1 MNHTTR
7 NAGAPARRSRWML
20 GLCMLTLGAL
30 SVGVHAFEVR
40 LLRAEAGVVRGTA
53 LSVDRRG
60 APGAALRLDI
70 QTPARLHSL
79 RLRPNPELGAIG
91 GGTAGDAE
99 AFQGEVADR
108 PGSWVAVT
116 RIGDRWSGIWYDGG
130 EYFGIESAG
139 ALGVLQGAPRADP
152 DSPMVYRL
160 RDVVWDDLSLEEDIR
175 HAPPG
180 NGQKLATDLNAQ
192 ALVGGDA
199 GPTHRLAVALVTDW
213 PLAERDGEDLEA
225 NLLARLNVIDGIFA
239 SQLGVQVTA
248 ASVTTHTRRST
259 DPFSNTGDSSDL
271 LDELASWRAG
281 NAWQRQ
287 TALTH
292 LFTGRD
298 LDRRTV
304 GLAYMDT
311 LCSRRYSASLSEA
324 RTPAGFAAL
333 VAAHEIAH
341 VLGAP
346 HDGDQEGACAT
357 TSSGSWLMAPR
368 INGSQ
373 QFSSCSVTQ
382 MAPRVQ
388 AASCLQKLAA
398 PPLPPVVPVEDDDDA
413 PGNGGGGA
421 LAARALA
428 LLALMALARARRR
441 GLQMRENQ
449 SPR

>member
-1 MNHTTR
+1 
-7 NAGAPARRSRWML
+7 
-20 GLCMLTLGAL
+20 
-30 SVGVHAFEVR
+30 
-40 LLRAEAGVVRGTA
+40 
-53 LSVDRRG
+53 
-60 APGAALRLDI
+60 
-70 QTPARLHSL
+70 
-79 RLRPNPELGAIG
+79 
-91 GGTAGDAE
+91 
-99 AFQGEVADR
+99 
-108 PGSWVAVT
+108 
-116 RIGDRWSGIWYDGG
+116 
-130 EYFGIESAG
+130 
-139 ALGVLQGAPRADP
+139 
-152 DSPMVYRL
+152 
-160 RDVVWDDLSLEEDIR
+160 
-175 HAPPG
+175 
-180 NGQKLATDLNAQ
+180 
-192 ALVGGDA
+192 
-199 GPTHRLAVALVTDW
+199 
-213 PLAERDGEDLEA
+213 EA

-324 RTPAGFAAL
+324 RTPASFAAL

-346 HDGDQEGACAT
+346 HDGDNEGACAT
-357 TSSGSWLMAPR
+357 TTGSYLMAPR

-373 QFSSCSVTQ
+373 QFSSCSVAQ
-382 MAPRVQ
+382 MTPRVQ

-398 PPLPPVVPVEDDDDA
+398 PPPPPVVPVQGDDD
-413 PGNGGGGA
+413 GGGGGGGA
-421 LAARALA
+421 LADRALA

-441 GLQMRENQ
+441 TLQMRANQ
-449 SPR
+449 SAR